1 MASSSNLVARPRFKA
16 FVRLDD
22 NATILVSLDFVRMV
36 VPIEGGVR
44 LEFSGSPEATRSAY
58 FAVAA
63 KWYGWSDEE
72 KHEREMA
79 RQESIWAREDEL
91 KERDKAVAGDLERRR
106 YGVGLK
112 RQDRLH
118 AGSCSGAT
126 HSLISNSA

>member
-58 FAVAA
+58 FAV
-63 KWYGWSDEE
+63 G
-72 KHEREMA
+72 
-79 RQESIWAREDEL
+79 REDEL
-91 KERDKAVAGDLERRR
+91 KGRDKAVAGDLERRR